1 MIRRYLR
8 YLPIILGLA
17 ATSVYAQRGP
27 APTGKPTGAEL
38 EVHEAHK
45 RFATAW
51 NTHDPNAIAAL
62 WTETGD
68 YTEPDGRT
76 VFGRN
81 EVKQLFTYEHKSVF
95 KDSELHLVVERVRLV
110 NNSVAIADGSYEVF
124 HARDAA
130 GNEIPTRSGYFTSV
144 LVKEDGEWKVSASRL
159 MLPQVLIWRGR
170 TQ

>member
-1 MIRRYLR
+1 MITR
-8 YLPIILGLA
+8 YLPIILALA
-17 ATSVYAQRGP
+17 ATSAYAQRGP
-27 APTGKPTGAEL
+27 VPTGKPTGAEL
-38 EVHEAHK
+38 EVHQTYK
-45 RFATAW
+45 RFETAW
-51 NTHDPNAIAAL
+51 NAHDPAAIAAL

-76 VFGRN
+76 VFGRD
-81 EVKQLFTYEHKSVF
+81 EVKQLFIYEHKSVF

-110 NNSVAIADGSYEVF
+110 NDSVAIADGSYELF

-144 LVKEDGEWKVSASRL
+144 LVKQEGGWKVSATRL
-159 MLPQVLIWRGR
+159 MLPQVLIWRDR